1 MKKMNIQ
8 FEKASARHIDTIFGW
23 LSEVYVQAFWD
34 NTQAHKDDILNFIG
48 GRTQPSS
55 YADGKYVYWIASDN
69 GYPFAMFMTIQAT
82 LEDHVNDIKLM
93 YLSKTGHSYGIE
105 YMIGDQGYF
114 DKGYG
119 AKTLSEFLVFFR
131 REFDPK
137 ADTFLIDPAS
147 DNPRAKHVYMKA
159 GFEHVADFIMSGEVS
174 GAGKPH
180 HLLIKKF
187 ALDVQLLPATKI
199 IADQN
204 IVIRLATSVDIEHM
218 VAMSYQKRR
227 DYEKAQ
233 PQFWKWAGVDAEVL
247 QAKWFSEL
255 IARDEHVILVA
266 TDSNEKIMGFI
277 IGRLMPAPAVYNP
290 GGLTLMIDDYCIE
303 NEHLWGSVGI
313 KLINEIKVI
322 AKAKQAVQ
330 ILVVCGAH
338 DKVKSQ
344 FLKNRGLA
352 VASEWHV
359 GSIV

>member
-1 MKKMNIQ
+1 MNIQ

-23 LSEVYVQAFWD
+23 LAAPYIQEFWD

-48 GRTQPSS
+48 GRIQPSP
-55 YADGKYVYWIASDN
+55 YADGRYVYWIASDN
-69 GYPFAMFMTIQAT
+69 GHPFAMFMTIQET
-82 LEDHVNDIKLM
+82 PEGHINDVKLM
-93 YLSKTGHSYGIE
+93 HLSKTGHSYGIE
-105 YMIGDQGYF
+105 YMIGDQAYF
-114 DKGYG
+114 GKGYG

-159 GFEHVADFIMSGEVS
+159 GFEHVADFIMSGDVS

-187 ALDVQLLPATKI
+187 AFDVKSI
-199 IADQN
+199 DRN
-204 IVIRLATSVDIEHM
+204 ILVRLATSVDVEYM

-233 PQFWKWAGVDAEVL
+233 PQFWKWAGIDAEVL
-247 QAKWFSEL
+247 QAKWFAEL
-255 IARDEHVILVA
+255 ITRNDHIILVA

-303 NEHLWGSVGI
+303 HEALWESISI
-313 KLINEIKVI
+313 KLIDQIKVI

-338 DKVKSQ
+338 DKVKGQ
-344 FLKNRGLA
+344 FLKNSGLT
-352 VASEWHV
+352 VASEWYV